1 MLKKLTNFSIIN
13 LLFNRLDPI
22 ISLIKEE
29 ILMKKG
35 FKRFLSSVLATVM
48 AVAGMT
54 IGMATTASAAT
65 YSYEYIPTNPV
76 VNTNGYF
83 TPGTSYN
90 TTAAALATTSV
101 TNIAGET
108 VTLSRGLK
116 LNSSTTVN
124 FTVTGTADVTV
135 LWSTRLD
142 KTSPTALSIDGGST
156 AVTDSMDKTAGLQTY
171 TATLNAGSYSIARS
185 GGEGVLYYVRVDE
198 TVDGTLS
205 DYKITGTCNLADTT
219 FKVGEYDAVVDAS
232 GNWTV
237 TESASAA
244 PFAVGDSLA
253 VSINGYSADPATVT
267 LAGGADDKSFVGGSI
282 TFTQLPLSAIPAGT
296 YTYQQV
302 EAGLPNFDV
311 TGITQGLGTGKYRG
325 DIKFILDGTA
335 TVTLNGKCGSS
346 DATKSVVVTL
356 GSYLNETIV
365 GGGAVADY
373 TASNVPAGEYTLS
386 MTSDSTSFQ
395 LVSITITYGETEV
408 SSETSTEAPTET
420 STEAPD
426 PVGAITD
433 KATLTASAEFA
444 ALTADQESGQ
454 FVLLN
459 GLSADGSNKSID
471 GLGDYTFRFKSNGK
485 TKLTNGVPTNRAIKF
500 TTAGAGT
507 LQVVAMSGSSSTARD
522 YCVYAS
528 DGTVIKTVSASGTEC
543 VPSELITLPKAD
555 TYYIACPSAACNFY
569 SVNVVIG
576 NGVTAATGGS
586 VFADLVDSYAIA
598 SVSAADLTYA
608 SLDVKVG
615 NYTANTETVFQQVV
629 IDGNLITAAELGTDY
644 IYAVKIAGANGA
656 SFDFTTQL
664 NAQ

>member
-1 MLKKLTNFSIIN
+1 M
-13 LLFNRLDPI
+13 
-22 ISLIKEE
+22 KEE

-54 IGMATTASAAT
+54 IGMTTTASAAT

-76 VNTNGYF
+76 VNTSVGNAPTGFF
-83 TPGTSYN
+83 TAGTNYN
-90 TTAAALATTSV
+90 TTAKALATTSV
-101 TNIAGET
+101 TNIAGEA

-116 LNSSTTVN
+116 LNSTTKVD

-142 KTSPTALSIDGGST
+142 KSSPTALSIDGGST
-156 AVTDSMDKTAGLQTY
+156 AVTDKVDNTTGLQTY
-171 TATLNAGSYSIARS
+171 NATLGAGSYSIARS

-205 DYKITGTCNLADTT
+205 DYKITGTCNLTDTT

-237 TESASAA
+237 TKSASSA

-253 VSINGYSADPATVT
+253 VSINGYSADPAAVT
-267 LAGGADDKSFVGGSI
+267 LTAGADDKSFDGGNIS
-282 TFTQLPLSAIPAGT
+282 FTQLPLSAISAGT

-325 DIKFILDGTA
+325 DIKFILSDTA
-335 TVTLNGKCGSS
+335 TVTVNGKCGSNDS
-346 DATKSVVVTL
+346 TKSVSVTL
-356 GSYLNETIV
+356 GSYLNETVV
-365 GGGAVADY
+365 GGSANTDY

-386 MTSDSTSFQ
+386 MTSDSTTFQ
-395 LVSITITYGETEV
+395 LASITINYGQTIES
-408 SSETSTEAPTET
+408 SSESTSSEISSSEESSSEATT
-420 STEAPD
+420 SA
-426 PVGAITD
+426 PVGNVITD
-433 KATLTASAEFA
+433 KATLTANAEFA

-459 GLSADGSNKSID
+459 GLSADGSKKSID
-471 GLGDYTFRFKSNGK
+471 GLGNYTFRFKTNGK
-485 TKLTNGVPTNRAIKF
+485 TKLVNGVPSNRAIKF

-507 LQVVAMSGSSSTARD
+507 LQVIAMSGSSSAIRD

-528 DGTVIKTVSASGTEC
+528 DGTVIKTVSASGTDC
-543 VPSELITLPKAD
+543 VPSELIALPKAD
-555 TYYIACPSAACNFY
+555 TYYIACPDAACNFY
-569 SVNVVIG
+569 SINVVVG

-586 VFADLVDSYAIA
+586 VFADVVDSYAIA
-598 SVSAADLTYA
+598 KVSAADLTNA

-615 NYTANTETVFQQVV
+615 DYTANTETVFQQVV

-644 IYAVKIAGANGA
+644 IYAVKIAGASGA

>member
-1 MLKKLTNFSIIN
+1 
-13 LLFNRLDPI
+13 
-22 ISLIKEE
+22 
-29 ILMKKG
+29 MKKG

-54 IGMATTASAAT
+54 IGMTTTASAAT

-83 TPGTSYN
+83 TAGTSYN

-108 VTLSRGLK
+108 VTLERGLK
-116 LNSSTTVN
+116 LNSSTTVD

-135 LWSTRLD
+135 IWSTRLD
-142 KTSPTALSIDGGST
+142 KSSPTALSIDGGST
-156 AVTDSMDKTAGLQTY
+156 AVTDKMDKTAGLQTY
-171 TATLNAGSYSIARS
+171 TATLNSGSYSIARS
-185 GGEGVLYYVRVDE
+185 GGEGVLYYVSVNE

-253 VSINGYSADPATVT
+253 VSINGYSVDPATVT
-267 LAGGADDKSFVGGSI
+267 LAAGADDKSFVGGNI
-282 TFTQLPLSAIPAGT
+282 TFTQLPLSAISAGT

-311 TGITQGLGTGKYRG
+311 TGITSGLGTGKYRG
-325 DIKFILDGTA
+325 DIKFILGDTA
-335 TVTLNGKCGSS
+335 TVTINGKCGSS
-346 DATKSVVVTL
+346 DSAKNVVVTL
-356 GSYLNETIV
+356 GSYLNETVV
-365 GGGAVADY
+365 GGSAAADY

-386 MTSDSTSFQ
+386 MTSDNTTFQ
-395 LVSITITYGETEV
+395 LVSITITYGGTIESSSESTSSEV
-408 SSETSTEAPTET
+408 SSSEESSSEDTTSAPV
-420 STEAPD
+420 D
-426 PVGAITD
+426 NVITD
-433 KATLTASAEFA
+433 KATLTADA
-444 ALTADQESGQ
+444 AFSTLTEDQVSGQ
-454 FVLLN
+454 FVILN
-459 GLSADGSNKSID
+459 GVSADKNSKTIE
-471 GLGDYTFRFKSNGK
+471 GLGKYDFRLKANGK
-485 TKLTNGVPTNRAIKF
+485 ATLTNGVPSNRAIKF

-507 LQVVAMSGSSSTARD
+507 LQVVAMSGSNKENRD
-522 YCVYAS
+522 FNVYAS
-528 DGTVIKTVSASGTEC
+528 DGTIIKTVNVSGIDC
-543 VPSELITLPKAD
+543 VQSELITLPKAD
-555 TYYIACPSAACNFY
+555 TYYIACPSSACNFY
-569 SVNVVIG
+569 SINVVIG
-576 NGVTAATGGS
+576 DGVTAATGGS

-598 SVSAADLTYA
+598 KVSAADLTNA

-615 NYTANTETVFQQVV
+615 DYTANTETVFQQVV